1 MSAVW
6 GVAVILERFF
16 ENTHIVH
23 PQNIG
28 ENGRIVIDKGRKEIF
43 FLFLLHYN
51 DTCKVNPSFTGGEC
65 KVVKLNI
72 LNMKNFLDTVNSCSG
87 KVNMLCSDGKKQN
100 INGEEKIQGSL
111 WRQYSQNKNCLRLVL
126 EVPNP
131 TDYMNIVSY
140 YAGDC

>member
-1 MSAVW
+1 M
-6 GVAVILERFF
+6 
-16 ENTHIVH
+16 
-23 PQNIG
+23 
-28 ENGRIVIDKGRKEIF
+28 
-43 FLFLLHYN
+43 
-51 DTCKVNPSFTGGEC
+51 
-65 KVVKLNI
+65 VKLNI
-72 LNMKNFLDTVNSCSG
+72 LNMKNFLDTVNSSSG
-87 KVNMLCSDGKKQN
+87 KVNMLCPDGKKQN